1 MNISFKFNACKCLKL
16 EPKRNIIELFLTIII
31 YDSFICKSE
40 NPVISDFCGST
51 YYVLNKSI
59 IYKVFIALSL
69 KLVLIT
75 FFSSSFVT
83 Y

>member
-31 YDSFICKSE
+31 YDSFISE
-40 NPVISDFCGST
+40 SGNSVISDFCSPA

-59 IYKVFIALSL
+59 IY
-69 KLVLIT
+69 
-75 FFSSSFVT
+75 
-83 Y
+83 